1 MDTRSMKIL
10 AAIVDEYIRTGEPV
24 GSKALAEKPDI
35 SVSSATIR
43 NTMAALEQEGYLD
56 HPHTSA
62 GRVPTYKGYRFY
74 IDNLMDPIPL
84 DQADKEQIDGLLE
97 KAVHD
102 SSSSPEEAIVESAS
116 AALAEITK
124 CATYSTN
131 HVSQFSVI
139 TKVDVIP
146 TGRRMY
152 VLLMI
157 TSTGAIKNRVCRMQ
171 FDLTNEQMEFF
182 TNFVSKNL
190 QGVNLAE
197 MTDEYINK
205 LTQALGAY
213 MITLSPL
220 LTAVCELSNDLVQG
234 NVDVQGQSNLIECQE
249 FPVMDVMK
257 FLENKKELSALLDS
271 TFSGISIKF
280 GGEFIQA
287 AVTPCCPGRCDFICF
302 CAKDVIV
309 FVTDHNCGGK
319 EFFIEGGCHSD
330 FLQFDESLF
339 DNTCFLVEICLV
351 FHFVR
356 RIAADNHIKVRGKGK
371 VFQYFMHQRPRFA
384 GSDGGDHVSLL
395 QGG

>member
-74 IDNLMDPIPL
+74 IDNLMDPMPL
-84 DQADKEQIDGLLE
+84 EQKDIDQIDRLLE
-97 KAVHD
+97 KAVRD

-197 MTDEYINK
+197 MTDDYMNK
-205 LTQALGAY
+205 LTEALGAY
-213 MITLSPL
+213 MVTLSPL
-220 LTAVCELSNDLVQG
+220 LDAVCELSNDLMQG
-234 NVDVQGQSNLIECQE
+234 DVDVQGQSNLIECQE
-249 FPVMDVMK
+249 FPVVDVMK
-257 FLENKKELSALLDS
+257 FLENKNELSALLDS
-271 TFSGISIKF
+271 TFSGINIKF
-280 GGEFIQA
+280 AGEDSGTFAISNSSF
-287 AVTPCCPGRCDFICF
+287 VSGTYY
-302 CAKDVIV
+302 KDGKPAGTLGVIGPMRL
-309 FVTDHNCGGK
+309 DY
-319 EFFIEGGCHSD
+319 
-330 FLQFDESLF
+330 
-339 DNTCFLVEICLV
+339 
-351 FHFVR
+351 R
-356 RIAADNHIKVRGKGK
+356 RIIPYIEYFSNKITRLLSEDSDKPPQIESEVKDNGE
-371 VFQYFMHQRPRFA
+371 QR
-384 GSDGGDHVSLL
+384 
-395 QGG
+395 

>member
-116 AALAEITK
+116 AALADITK
-124 CATYSTN
+124 YATNSTN

-234 NVDVQGQSNLIECQE
+234 DIDVQGQSNLIECQE

-280 GGEFIQA
+280 GGEDSADTFAISNSSF
-287 AVTPCCPGRCDFICF
+287 VSGTYY
-302 CAKDVIV
+302 KDGKPAGTLGVIGPMRLDYRRV
-309 FVTDHNCGGK
+309 IPYIEYFSNKITRLLSEETDK
-319 EFFIEGGCHSD
+319 PPQIESEVKKNG
-330 FLQFDESLF
+330 E
-339 DNTCFLVEICLV
+339 
-351 FHFVR
+351 
-356 RIAADNHIKVRGKGK
+356 
-371 VFQYFMHQRPRFA
+371 
-384 GSDGGDHVSLL
+384 
-395 QGG
+395 

>member
-1 MDTRSMKIL
+1 M
-10 AAIVDEYIRTGEPV
+10 
-24 GSKALAEKPDI
+24 
-35 SVSSATIR
+35 
-43 NTMAALEQEGYLD
+43 
-56 HPHTSA
+56 
-62 GRVPTYKGYRFY
+62 
-74 IDNLMDPIPL
+74 
-84 DQADKEQIDGLLE
+84 LE
-97 KAVHD
+97 KAAQD

-197 MTDEYINK
+197 MTDDYMNR
-205 LTQALGAY
+205 LTEALGAY
-213 MITLSPL
+213 MVTLSPL
-220 LTAVCELSNDLVQG
+220 LDAVCELSNDLMQG

-257 FLENKKELSALLDS
+257 FLENKNELSALLDS
-271 TFSGISIKF
+271 TFSGINIKF
-280 GGEFIQA
+280 GGEDSGTFAISNSSF
-287 AVTPCCPGRCDFICF
+287 VSGTYY
-302 CAKDVIV
+302 KDGKPAGTLGVIGPMRL
-309 FVTDHNCGGK
+309 DY
-319 EFFIEGGCHSD
+319 
-330 FLQFDESLF
+330 
-339 DNTCFLVEICLV
+339 
-351 FHFVR
+351 R
-356 RIAADNHIKVRGKGK
+356 RIIPYIEYFSNKITRLLSEDSDKPPQIESEVKDNGE
-371 VFQYFMHQRPRFA
+371 QR
-384 GSDGGDHVSLL
+384 
-395 QGG
+395 

>member
-1 MDTRSMKIL
+1 MDTRAMKIL
-10 AAIVDEYIRTGEPV
+10 SAIVDEYIRTGEPV
-24 GSKALAEKPDI
+24 GSKALAEKPEI

-74 IDNLMDPIPL
+74 IDKLMDPVPL
-84 DQADKEQIDGLLE
+84 DQQDMDHIDDILEQ
-97 KAVHD
+97 AVND
-102 SSSSPEEAIVESAS
+102 SSSSPEEALIQNAS
-116 AALAEITK
+116 AALAEVTK
-124 CATYSTN
+124 CATFSTN

-182 TNFVSKNL
+182 TSFVSKNL

-197 MTDEYINK
+197 MTDEYMNK
-205 LTQALGAY
+205 LTEALGAY

-220 LTAVCELSNDLVQG
+220 LDAVCELSNDLMQE
-234 NVDVQGQSNLIECQE
+234 NVDVQGKSNLLECQE

-257 FLENKKELSALLDS
+257 FLENKNELSALLDS

-280 GGEFIQA
+280 GGEESPDTVAISNSSLVSGTYF
-287 AVTPCCPGRCDFICF
+287 
-302 CAKDVIV
+302 KDGKPAGTLGVIGPMRL
-309 FVTDHNCGGK
+309 DYRRIIPY
-319 EFFIEGGCHSD
+319 IEYFSNKITR
-330 FLQFDESLF
+330 LLSDES
-339 DNTCFLVEICLV
+339 DKPPQIESEVKENGE
-351 FHFVR
+351 
-356 RIAADNHIKVRGKGK
+356 
-371 VFQYFMHQRPRFA
+371 QR
-384 GSDGGDHVSLL
+384 
-395 QGG
+395 

>member
-1 MDTRSMKIL
+1 MDTRAMKIL

-24 GSKALAEKPDI
+24 GSKVLAERSDI

-62 GRVPTYKGYRFY
+62 GRVPTYKGYRYY
-74 IDNLMDPIPL
+74 IDNLMNPVPL
-84 DQADKEQIDGLLE
+84 ETSDMEQIDGLLE
-97 KAVHD
+97 QMTEDNSVT
-102 SSSSPEEAIVESAS
+102 PEEAIIQNAS
-116 AALAEITK
+116 TALAEITK
-124 CATYSTN
+124 CATFSTN

-157 TSTGAIKNRVCRMQ
+157 TSSGAIKNRICRME

-182 TNFVSKNL
+182 TSFISKNL

-197 MTDEYINK
+197 LTDEYINK
-205 LTQALGAY
+205 LTEAMGAY

-220 LTAVCELSNDLVQG
+220 LTAVCELSNDLMQDSVE
-234 NVDVQGQSNLIECQE
+234 VQGQTNLLECQE

-257 FLENKKELSALLDS
+257 FLENKNELSALLDS

-280 GGEFIQA
+280 GGEDSTDTFAITNSTFVSGTYYKNGKPAGTLGVIGPMRLDYRRIIPYIEYFSEKITRLLSEEFEQPPQIESE
-287 AVTPCCPGRCDFICF
+287 V
-302 CAKDVIV
+302 KD
-309 FVTDHNCGGK
+309 NGK
-319 EFFIEGGCHSD
+319 E
-330 FLQFDESLF
+330 
-339 DNTCFLVEICLV
+339 
-351 FHFVR
+351 R
-356 RIAADNHIKVRGKGK
+356 
-371 VFQYFMHQRPRFA
+371 
-384 GSDGGDHVSLL
+384 
-395 QGG
+395 

>member
-43 NTMAALEQEGYLD
+43 NTMAALEQGGYLD

-234 NVDVQGQSNLIECQE
+234 DIDVQGQSNLIECQE

-280 GGEFIQA
+280 GGEDSADTFAISNSSF
-287 AVTPCCPGRCDFICF
+287 VSGTYY
-302 CAKDVIV
+302 KDGKPAGTLGVIGPMRLDYRRV
-309 FVTDHNCGGK
+309 IPYIEYFSNKITRLLSEETDKPPQIESEVK
-319 EFFIEGGCHSD
+319 ENGE
-330 FLQFDESLF
+330 
-339 DNTCFLVEICLV
+339 
-351 FHFVR
+351 
-356 RIAADNHIKVRGKGK
+356 
-371 VFQYFMHQRPRFA
+371 
-384 GSDGGDHVSLL
+384 
-395 QGG
+395 

>member
-190 QGVNLAE
+190 PKLIAAAANIGFKRGPPNIYKSPAAIGIPIVLYPNAQ
-197 MTDEYINK
+197 NK
-205 LTQALGAY
+205 F
-213 MITLSPL
+213 
-220 LTAVCELSNDLVQG
+220 C
-234 NVDVQGQSNLIECQE
+234 LI
-249 FPVMDVMK
+249 
-257 FLENKKELSALLDS
+257 
-271 TFSGISIKF
+271 
-280 GGEFIQA
+280 
-287 AVTPCCPGRCDFICF
+287 
-302 CAKDVIV
+302 
-309 FVTDHNCGGK
+309 
-319 EFFIEGGCHSD
+319 FFI
-330 FLQFDESLF
+330 
-339 DNTCFLVEICLV
+339 
-351 FHFVR
+351 
-356 RIAADNHIKVRGKGK
+356 
-371 VFQYFMHQRPRFA
+371 
-384 GSDGGDHVSLL
+384 VSLL
-395 QGG
+395 NFIEVGTSIKSLFINTMSADSIATSVPLPIAIPISA